1 MFKFLKNKLFYP
13 IIAILIFFVFTI
25 LVVINLDKTAIS
37 DDRIYLTKFDYPGT
51 RWMENDNSIGASKRQ
66 IKKNNELELK
76 IVDFPKEISIPE
88 LPPLPDIPL
97 TEEDK

>member
-1 MFKFLKNKLFYP
+1 MLKFLKNKLFYP

-51 RWMENDNSIGASKRQ
+51 RWMETDSSLGASK
-66 IKKNNELELK
+66 IKTKTNDTRLQV
-76 IVDFPKEISIPE
+76 VDFSKEIIIPE
-88 LPPLPDIPL
+88 LPPLPEIPL